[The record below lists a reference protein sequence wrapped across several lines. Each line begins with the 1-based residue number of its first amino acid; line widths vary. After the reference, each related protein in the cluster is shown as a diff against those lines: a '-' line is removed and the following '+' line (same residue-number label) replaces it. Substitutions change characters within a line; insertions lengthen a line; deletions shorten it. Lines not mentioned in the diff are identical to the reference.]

1 MITLKRLQQVKVMIT
16 QQDVYQIILISKI
29 YYELIAIDLS
39 KQQKTN
45 ARNQFYWRP
54 KQSRDV
60 KFLNVKLS
68 NSQLNKLKSA
78 MKYETEVTFNFSLNL
93 KGNSNDQTNFPH

>member
-54 KQSRDV
+54 KYSRDV

-78 MKYETEVTFNFSLNL
+78 IKYETEVTFNFSLNL